1 MERFETLRPSVNRK
15 ARILH
20 VITGLNDGG
29 AEASL
34 TRLCTHAVEFEHHV
48 VSMMDEGK
56 YGPLLRSAGCTVD
69 CLEMPQGQ
77 LTLTGIAMLFRI
89 VRAVQPDVVQTW
101 MYHANLI
108 GGVVAKLA
116 AVRSVVWGVRHSNL
130 APGTVKRSTVFVA
143 RLGGLLSRLVP
154 GQIVS
159 CAQQAVSGH
168 VAIGYVQKRFV
179 VVPNGYDLAQFRP
192 DTNCR
197 QQLRAEWGIPADL
210 PLFGMVARFDP
221 QKDHANL
228 LAALGAL
235 KGEGVQFACVLVGS
249 GMDGE
254 NRELINLIDAYG
266 LESSVILLGR
276 RSDIP
281 AVMSAIDLHVLSSL
295 GEAFPNVLAEAMACG
310 TPCVSTDVG
319 DAALILGDT
328 GWIVPPSDPT
338 ALGIALGDAVKSLG
352 DRAKWQARAVAT
364 RSRIVEQFDIES
376 MVRGYSKVWRT

>member
-1 MERFETLRPSVNRK
+1 MERFETLRPSGNRK

-192 DTNCR
+192 DTNSR
-197 QQLRAEWGIPADL
+197 QQLRAEWGISADL

-235 KGEGVQFACVLVGS
+235 KGEGVRFACVLVGS

-254 NRELINLIDAYG
+254 NRELINLIDAYD
-266 LESSVILLGR
+266 LDSTVILLGR

-281 AVMSAIDLHVLSSL
+281 AIMSAIDLHVLSSL

-338 ALGIALGDAVKSLG
+338 ALGIALGDAVKSIG
-352 DRAKWQARAVAT
+352 DRVKWQARAVAA